1 MSCDYLTRG
10 VVVVEKE
17 RDQEKQGYKKKI
29 YNLINDDGFYY
40 QCINVLKN
48 SMNIKTDHI
57 VHCTYQ

>member
-29 YNLINDDGFYY
+29 NNLINDDDFYY

>member
-29 YNLINDDGFYY
+29 NNLINDDGFYY